1 MEGNYNRKEILV
13 DIEEDPIAKDD
24 DIVNSYIF
32 IDKIKPTKKSADLSW
47 SEYIR
52 KSYNT
57 TSIFF
62 GIAVVYL
69 YFLYKKPS
77 KSASNL

>member
-1 MEGNYNRKEILV
+1 MRQ
-13 DIEEDPIAKDD
+13 IEPTFTD
-24 DIVNSYIF
+24 YIF
-32 IDKIKPTKKSADLSW
+32 INAPKSTREFKTSISW

-52 KSYNT
+52 KTYNT
-57 TSIFF
+57 TSIFI